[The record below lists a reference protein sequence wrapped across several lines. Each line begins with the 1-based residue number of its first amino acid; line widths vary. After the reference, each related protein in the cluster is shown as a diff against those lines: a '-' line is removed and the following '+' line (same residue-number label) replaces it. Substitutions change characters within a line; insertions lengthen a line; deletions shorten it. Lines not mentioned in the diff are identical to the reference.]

1 MESSIRRRWVEDLD
15 RVAFPVIDALSR
27 GRLRAELPLLPAEK
41 KRGVAYLEAFGRT
54 ISGIAPWL
62 VAQPEDAWEAELQQ
76 AYIDKIRLCLDRC
89 TDPAGPDYFVWQPD
103 SKQNPNQ
110 PLVDAAYFV
119 SGLVKARSVLWEP
132 LCARVQEQV
141 LSALRSVS
149 KIRNNSNNNW
159 CMFTARVE
167 TGLWQLTGEG
177 DWTKISASLADQAS
191 FYLGDGTYGDG
202 HSFAWDYYNS
212 YVMHPFL
219 EEVTAAVSPLLE
231 PDGFGAQFRV
241 QVIARMQRYGEVQ
254 ERLIAPDG
262 TYVVT
267 GRSSAYRTASFQT
280 LAHLAL
286 HHLLPDSLTPGQVR
300 HALTAVTQRL
310 LAEPGLFDAK
320 GFLRPGICG
329 CQPAL
334 KDPYINTG
342 SLYMF
347 CAVFLPLGLDAGDP
361 FWTSPDQPLTWE
373 RAWSGENLQPDIPLE
388 ERGGIHHR

>member
-1 MESSIRRRWVEDLD
+1 MESSVRRRWVEQLN

-27 GRLRAELPLLPAEK
+27 GKLRAELPLLPVEK

-54 ISGIAPWL
+54 LSGIAPWL
-62 VAQPEDAWEAELQQ
+62 TAQPEDDWEAELQREY
-76 AYIDKIRLCLDRC
+76 ADKIRRCLDHC
-89 TDPAGPDYFVWQPD
+89 TDPAGADYFFWQPD
-103 SKQNPNQ
+103 QKQSANQ

-119 SGLVKARSVLWEP
+119 SGLLKARSILWEP
-132 LCARVQEQV
+132 LPAHVQEQV
-141 LSALRSVS
+141 LRALRAVS
-149 KIRNNSNNNW
+149 KIRNNPNNNW

-167 TGLWQLTGEG
+167 TGLLELTGAG
-177 DWTKISASLADQAS
+177 DLPKIAASLADQAS

-202 HSFAWDYYNS
+202 LKFAWDYYNS

-231 PDGFGAQFRV
+231 ADGFGRAFRA
-241 QVIARMQRYGEVQ
+241 QVIARMQRYAQVQ

-267 GRSSAYRTASFQT
+267 GRSAAYRTAVFQS
-280 LAHLAL
+280 LSHLAWRG
-286 HHLLPDSLTPGQVR
+286 LLPESLPPGQVR
-300 HALTAVTQRL
+300 HALTSVMERL
-310 LAEPGLFDAK
+310 LAEAEIFDAR
-320 GFLRPGICG
+320 GFLRPGVCG

-347 CAVFLPLGLDAGDP
+347 CAVFLPLGLDAEDR
-361 FWTSPDQPLTWE
+361 FWTDPDLPLTWE
-373 RAWSGENLQPDIPLE
+373 RVWSGADLLPDLPLE
-388 ERGGIHHR
+388 EREGE